1 MKKEINIFDYANDIM
16 TALGKGVLL
25 TTQAE
30 GTVNSMTIGWGMLG
44 IEWDKPV
51 FVALVRKGRFTK
63 ELLDKNPVFTVNIPY
78 GKTNRKAIGFCGTNS
93 GRNVDKI
100 KKTGLNLEEA
110 SVVDVPVVKD
120 YPLTLECKV
129 IYQQEQNE
137 DKIPDED
144 KKIFYPQDID
154 SSNTGAN
161 KDFHILYHAEIVKAY
176 IIED

>member
-44 IEWDKPV
+44 IEWNKPV
-51 FVALVRKGRFTK
+51 FVALVRTGRFTK

-78 GKTNRKAIGFCGTNS
+78 GKVNRKAIGFCGTNS
-93 GRNVDKI
+93 
-100 KKTGLNLEEA
+100 
-110 SVVDVPVVKD
+110 
-120 YPLTLECKV
+120 PLTLECRV
-129 IYQQEQNE
+129 IYQQEQNG

-144 KKIFYPQDID
+144 KERFYPQDID